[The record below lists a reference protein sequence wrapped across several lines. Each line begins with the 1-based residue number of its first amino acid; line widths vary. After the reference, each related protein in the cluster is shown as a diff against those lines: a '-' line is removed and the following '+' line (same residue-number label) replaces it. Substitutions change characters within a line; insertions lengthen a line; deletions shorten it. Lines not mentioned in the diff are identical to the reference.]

1 MASISS
7 AGIGSG
13 LDVASIVT
21 QLMAVEKTPLQ
32 QMQTEA
38 SKIQSK
44 LSAYGKVQSYVSAL
58 RDASLNLTKSDT
70 WGSTS
75 ASSGDSS
82 VFTATTTSAATAGS
96 YSLTVQQM
104 ASAQTVASAA
114 WPASVSTVG
123 SGVLRLELGSWAAG
137 QTGFTPK
144 STDSTVDVTVAATD
158 TLADVRDKINAAK
171 SGVMASIV
179 NDTSGARLV
188 LRSSETGAE
197 NAFRV
202 TATDDDGN
210 DTDANGL
217 SALAFD
223 PSVGANA
230 MVQSQGALNAIAK
243 INGLSVNSSSNLL
256 TDVIDGVTI
265 KLGKVSSTPVDLSV
279 TSNTESI
286 KTAVTA
292 FADAYNNLSKYLAD
306 QTKYNADAKTGAT
319 LQGDSGTNALRAAMR
334 GIVGGTSGV
343 SGAFQRLAE
352 VGLDPQSDGSLK
364 VNATKL
370 DSALVKLADV
380 KALFANKD
388 ASTDANNG
396 FAVSMQKWGDSLL
409 SFDGS
414 LTTRSSSLQRQI
426 AANTKKQESF
436 NERLTGV
443 EARIRAQYT
452 ALDTQMA
459 KLNSLSTYMTQQ
471 ITAMNN
477 TTS

>member
-13 LDVASIVT
+13 LDVSSIVT
-21 QLMAVEKTPLQ
+21 QLMAVEKSPLQ

-58 RDASLNLTKSDT
+58 RDAALNLTKSDT
-70 WGSTS
+70 WGSST

-82 VFTATTTSAATAGS
+82 VFTASTSSGATAGN

-123 SGVLRLELGSWAAG
+123 SGVLRLELGTWAAG
-137 QTGFTPK
+137 QAGFTPK
-144 STDSTVDVTVAATD
+144 SGASSVDVTVAASD

-179 NDTSGARLV
+179 NDTSGSRLV

-202 TATDDDGN
+202 TATDDDLDN
-210 DTDANGL
+210 TDASGL

-223 PSVGANA
+223 PSAGANA
-230 MVQSQGALNAIAK
+230 MVQSQAAVNAKAT
-243 INGLSVNSSSNLL
+243 INGLSVSSASNLL
-256 TDVIDGVTI
+256 TDVVDGVTI

-279 TSNTESI
+279 SSNTESV

-306 QTKYNADAKTGAT
+306 QTKYNAAAKSGAT
-319 LQGDSGTNALRAAMR
+319 LQGDSGTNALRSAMR
-334 GIVGGTSGV
+334 NIVGGTSGV
-343 SGAFQRLAE
+343 TGAFNRLAQ
-352 VGLDPQSDGSLK
+352 VGLDPQSDGTLK
-364 VNATKL
+364 VDSTKL
-370 DSALVKLADV
+370 TNSLGKLADV

-388 ASTDANNG
+388 ASNEANNG
-396 FAVSMQKWGDSLL
+396 FAVSLQKWGDSLL

-426 AANTKKQESF
+426 DANAKKQEDF
-436 NERLTGV
+436 NERMTGV

-459 KLNSLSTYMTQQ
+459 KLNGLSTYMTQQ
-471 ITAMNN
+471 ITNMNK
-477 TTS
+477 SSS